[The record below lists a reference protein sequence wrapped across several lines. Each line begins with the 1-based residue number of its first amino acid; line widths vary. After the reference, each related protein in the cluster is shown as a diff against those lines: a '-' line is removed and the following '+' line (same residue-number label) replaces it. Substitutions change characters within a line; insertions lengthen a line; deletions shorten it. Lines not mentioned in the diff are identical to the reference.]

1 MKRWVTI
8 CVLAAAVLVVACDSG
23 GDDDA
28 VTSTPPIA
36 TTTVASVP
44 TLPPPTAT
52 VVAPTAALVLV
63 PPPAP
68 AAVGAPVLVTVRIT
82 GATNLAAF
90 QFTPVFDEAVL
101 QLVNITDA
109 GFAGSTGRVPTC
121 SMSRMERT
129 TYFCVSG
136 GAQPPGPSGDG
147 DLAVLEFRALAP
159 GETQIALEAI
169 SASMPDASDIPL
181 STEPIAIT
189 VQ

>member
-1 MKRWVTI
+1 M
-8 CVLAAAVLVVACDSG
+8 
-23 GDDDA
+23 
-28 VTSTPPIA
+28 
-36 TTTVASVP
+36 
-44 TLPPPTAT
+44 
-52 VVAPTAALVLV
+52 
-63 PPPAP
+63 
-68 AAVGAPVLVTVRIT
+68 LVTVRIA

-101 QLVNITDA
+101 ELVDITDA

-121 SMSRMERT
+121 SRSRMERT

-159 GETQIALEAI
+159 GQTEVTLDRI
-169 SASMPDASDIPL
+169 SATMPDATDIPVT
-181 STEPIAIT
+181 SEPITIT